1 MFPWNPLGSSGFLSI
16 TCPRVLVCICNKCY
30 NFFHNNQ
37 VSVNWLYCEPVSRAK
52 SGWGTLWFLLR
63 FSRFLECM
71 HSGWAVETSMIMWC
85 VFVCSLFSAVAC
97 QEKRYWACPFI
108 RQACISNYLQIKTVA
123 FAPYIFPIKGVGFRV
138 GLFFFHFYSF
148 PVGFV
153 TQSFPITPDFLLE
166 GTRLRFLS
174 PGQQGWLESLLSLC
188 QQPVPK
194 CRCSLK

>member
-1 MFPWNPLGSSGFLSI
+1 MSRTMTGNEDARMGSNRHGSCDGEFYVGSSGFLSI

-71 HSGWAVETSMIMWC
+71 HSGWAVETLMIMWC

-138 GLFFFHFYSF
+138 GLFFSTFTLFLWDLLPTVF
-148 PVGFV
+148 PLHQTFSWRA
-153 TQSFPITPDFLLE
+153 QDSDFC
-166 GTRLRFLS
+166 
-174 PGQQGWLESLLSLC
+174 PQAN
-188 QQPVPK
+188 K
-194 CRCSLK
+194 AD